1 MIIYQVRYNYEVFI
15 IWSNLILLLLGIGIV
30 LSFNVRLV
38 NYQFMYNTKTIIE
51 YETFSFIAFSF
62 ASVRSPRPSNSLL
75 LTVTCLWSLWS
86 RQTAFRHTGWT
97 IKANPF

>member
-51 YETFSFIAFSF
+51 YETFSFYCLFPLPRFVRLGPATHFS
-62 ASVRSPRPSNSLL
+62 
-75 LTVTCLWSLWS
+75 
-86 RQTAFRHTGWT
+86 
-97 IKANPF
+97 

>member
-38 NYQFMYNTKTIIE
+38 NYQFMCNTKTI
-51 YETFSFIAFSF
+51 
-62 ASVRSPRPSNSLL
+62 
-75 LTVTCLWSLWS
+75 
-86 RQTAFRHTGWT
+86 
-97 IKANPF
+97 